1 MIVKFVIV
9 FSNHNSGCPPEDN
22 VVNQTDECN
31 CVDCEG
37 ELCCN
42 QKEAAKYIVRL
53 LTDLLDQIREQLTEG
68 DQIPPNLF
76 QNNCNGQAPANLH
89 QKKLEV
95 AVDVAMIDGRNPN
108 LRSNVEALNALIK
121 CYNDTVDTNSE
132 QDCPDILASDELSM
146 VVTKAESMISTLRAF
161 DCEEVTCDNS
171 PFGCCPDLTTRKEDA
186 EGTNCGVMPHPVECT
201 PPSHYLAKNRV
212 VVSPLLKSSTVSTVR
227 KCNCGPSEGA
237 DNMVSELRSFVEKA
251 MSEHDC

>member
-1 MIVKFVIV
+1 
-9 FSNHNSGCPPEDN
+9 
-22 VVNQTDECN
+22 
-31 CVDCEG
+31 
-37 ELCCN
+37 
-42 QKEAAKYIVRL
+42 
-53 LTDLLDQIREQLTEG
+53 
-68 DQIPPNLF
+68 
-76 QNNCNGQAPANLH
+76 
-89 QKKLEV
+89 
-95 AVDVAMIDGRNPN
+95 MIDGRNPN